1 MGEDCL
7 PIWSH
12 ASHPFAKNAK
22 GWGTSLRAKALNIL
36 REGCS
41 ALFALLFAAIDDDQ
55 AHG

>member
-7 PIWSH
+7 PIGVMLPTLS
-12 ASHPFAKNAK
+12 PKNAK